1 MFIFKIETIV
11 VGYPVGMR
19 LIHTYGDLIRVL
31 YVDRQFDLT
40 SCGHCRQGR
49 CLIHESQHLSSV
61 NRGV

>member
-40 SCGHCRQGR
+40 SCGHCRGV
-49 CLIHESQHLSSV
+49 LFMSLSIYHL
-61 NRGV
+61 